1 MARNGS
7 GAYSLPAGNPVVTGT
22 AISSTVHNNTMSDIA
37 TALTGSL
44 ARDGQSPPTANL
56 PMGGFKLTGLASGSD
71 STDSATLSQA
81 VNARGTV
88 PLASASTVN
97 IGAELTSNIAISGT
111 TTITAFDTVAEG
123 VIRAVVYTGAVPI
136 TYNAT
141 SMQLFNAVSRTNAAG
156 DVSIF
161 KSLGSGNW
169 KELAYIPN
177 AATSARATIG
187 AAGLTGRQ
195 RLINGNFAVNQIPV
209 AGTVT
214 LAAGEYGHDGWKA
227 GASGCTYTFAAS
239 GIDTVITITAGSLMQ
254 VVEAKKVEGGVY
266 RLSHSGTAQARIAV
280 NGASTTGSY
289 AATPLSSAS
298 ATANQKVTVEFTTGT
313 LDRVQLEPGTLETN
327 FERIDYD
334 EMLRRCKRYYQLV
347 AISAS
352 GFASGTV
359 SVGGSFPVEMYAA
372 PTMVRTGD
380 VFTASE
386 AGTTFTAA
394 NTTIFYASNTS
405 ATAVGGRATAS
416 ARL

>member
-7 GAYSLPAGNPVVTGT
+7 GTYSLPAGNPVVTGT
-22 AISSTVHNNTMSDIA
+22 TISSTVHNNTMSDIA

-56 PMGGFKLTGLASGSD
+56 PMGGFKLTGLTAGSD
-71 STDSATLSQA
+71 STDTATFGQT
-81 VNARGTV
+81 VNAPATV
-88 PLASASTVN
+88 ALPSASTVN
-97 IGAELTSNIAISGT
+97 IGAELTTNIAISGT
-111 TTITAFDTVAEG
+111 TTITAFDAVAEG
-123 VIRAVVYTGAVPI
+123 VTRTVVYTGAVPI

-141 SMQLFNAVSRTNAAG
+141 SMQLFNAGSRTNAAG

-169 KELAYIPN
+169 KEMAYLPT
-177 AATSARATIG
+177 TSPV
-187 AAGLTGRQ
+187 AGLTGRQ

-214 LAAGEYGHDGWKA
+214 LAAGDYGHDGWKA

-254 VVEAKKVEGGVY
+254 VVEAKKIEGGVY
-266 RLSHSGTAQARIAV
+266 RLSHAGTAQARIAV
-280 NGASTTGSY
+280 NGASTTGAY

-298 ATANQKVTVEFTTGT
+298 ATANQKITVEFTTGT
-313 LDRVQLEPGTLETN
+313 VDRVQLEPGTLETN

-359 SVGGSFPVEMYAA
+359 SVGGSFPVEMYAT
-372 PTMVRTGD
+372 PVMVRTGD

-394 NTTIFYASNTS
+394 NATIFYASNAA